1 MEQIKIYE
9 STQADYD
16 QLMALYNATTTF
28 DNRDESIYEI
38 VADDAAAYFAGD
50 KDLDAVVS
58 QIQSR
63 VYLYVNEQM

>member
-1 MEQIKIYE
+1 
-9 STQADYD
+9 
-16 QLMALYNATTTF
+16 MALYNATTTF

-38 VADDAAAYFAGD
+38 VADDAAAYFSGD
-50 KDLDAVVS
+50 KDLDTVVG